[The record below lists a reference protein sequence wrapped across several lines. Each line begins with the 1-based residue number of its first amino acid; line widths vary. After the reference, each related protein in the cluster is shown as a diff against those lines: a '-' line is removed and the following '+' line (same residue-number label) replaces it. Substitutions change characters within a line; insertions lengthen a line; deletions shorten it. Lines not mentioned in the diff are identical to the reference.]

1 MKAGGAYV
9 PIDPEYPEE
18 RKRYIISDS
27 GTALL
32 LTVHGAID
40 QVPDHFK
47 GEVLALE
54 DIQEQDASPVQP
66 LSAPEDLAYIIY
78 TSGTTGRPKGVMVE
92 HRSVSKTLQWRSGF
106 YDLNEKDTVLQLFS
120 FSFDGF
126 VTSMFTPLI
135 SGAKAAVP
143 AEDEARDILAIKH
156 YLASYRITHMII
168 VPVLYRTLL
177 DVLEPGM
184 QSLSEL
190 SH

>member
-1 MKAGGAYV
+1 
-9 PIDPEYPEE
+9 
-18 RKRYIISDS
+18 ISDS

-54 DIQEQDASPVQP
+54 DIQEQDASPVQS

-92 HRSVSKTLQWRSGF
+92 HRSVSQTLQWRSGF
-106 YDLNEKDTVLQLFS
+106 YDLNEKDTILQLFS

-135 SGAKAAVP
+135 SGAKAAVL
-143 AEDEARDILAIKH
+143 AEDEAK
-156 YLASYRITHMII
+156 
-168 VPVLYRTLL
+168 
-177 DVLEPGM
+177 
-184 QSLSEL
+184 
-190 SH
+190 